1 MKRAALS
8 FAMAVA
14 AAVIAAAQAAPGQL
28 PLPNTAGQPATA
40 GQGRGG
46 GRGGPPMVSPDVH
59 PDRTVTLR
67 FRAPNAKTVELI
79 GELEG
84 KPSYPMSRDEAT
96 GVWSVTIG
104 PLAHDVYNYQ
114 FRIDAVNGQGGVIAM
129 DPQNP
134 AVKLGFGAFPP
145 ASMFEIPGD
154 GLEFDD
160 AKEVPHGTVR
170 LETYHSKTIG
180 APRTLWIYTPP
191 GYERGTAKYPVFYL
205 LHGSGNI
212 DSSWMLTGRA
222 NYIMDNLIAE
232 GKAKPMIIVNPL
244 GYARQAVGVGP
255 DRAQD
260 QQAMGRGAPPAA
272 GTPAARPGG
281 LFGQDLLT
289 DVIPFVE
296 KTFRTLPGADNRAL
310 GGLSMGGGQTVQIG
324 FTNPDTF
331 HWLIVMS
338 AGAQNAETTYPDFF
352 KPDVANKKLKLLWM
366 GIGKD
371 DTLVMAGAKAL
382 DEALTKADIKHTYQV
397 GEGRHEWVVW
407 RHHLRDVGPLLFQSG
422 GAKTTTTAGKQE

>member
-8 FAMAVA
+8 FAILVTA
-14 AAVIAAAQAAPGQL
+14 ATIGSAQGQPPATPPAGQAAP
-28 PLPNTAGQPATA
+28 PA
-40 GQGRGG
+40 QGRGG
-46 GRGGPPMVSPDVH
+46 GRGVQIVSPEVR
-59 PDRTVTLR
+59 PDKTVTLR
-67 FRAPNAKTVELI
+67 FRAPNAKAVELI
-79 GELEG
+79 GEIEG
-84 KPSYPMSRDEAT
+84 KPSYPMTKDEAT

-104 PLAHDVYNYQ
+104 PLTHDIYNYQ
-114 FRIDAVNGQGGVIAM
+114 FRVDAVNGQGGVIAM

-134 AVKLGFGAFPP
+134 SIKIGFGGFPS
-145 ASMFEIPGD
+145 ASMFEIPGN

-160 AKEVPHGTVR
+160 AKDVPHGTVR
-170 LETYHSKTIG
+170 LETYNSKAIG

-191 GYERGTAKYPVFYL
+191 GYDRGTTRYPVFYL

-244 GYARQAVGVGP
+244 GYARAGVGTGP

-260 QQAMGRGAPPAA
+260 MPAQGRGAPAP
-272 GTPAARPGG
+272 GTPAAQPGG
-281 LFGQDLLT
+281 LFGQDLLE
-289 DVIPFVE
+289 DVVPFVE
-296 KTFRTLPGADNRAL
+296 KTFRTLTGPDNRAL
-310 GGLSMGGGQTVQIG
+310 GGLSMGGGQTVQVG
-324 FTNPDTF
+324 FSHPDTF
-331 HWLIVMS
+331 HYLAIMS
-338 AGAQNAETTYPDFF
+338 AGAQNAETTYADFF

-371 DTLVMAGAKAL
+371 DNLVGPSAKAL
-382 DEALTKADIKHTYQV
+382 DEALTKANIKHTYQV

-407 RHHLRDVGPLLFQSG
+407 RKHLRDVAPLLFKPA
-422 GAKTTTTAGKQE
+422 GAGTSTATR